1 MLFVPLQV
9 NGDHVEPLI
18 TPSIQV
24 DSTLS
29 SKEEESLVNQLRD
42 ASLLQDSDPD
52 HSWHI
57 QCHGFDF

>member
-1 MLFVPLQV
+1 LLFVPLQV

-18 TPSIQV
+18 TPCIQV

-42 ASLLQDSDPD
+42 ASLLQDSDPN
-52 HSWHI
+52 HS
-57 QCHGFDF
+57 